1 MADPPKVKVTVH
13 EITKGECP
21 ADMKVGDS
29 WIIENKTPGEMCAS
43 AYNVLYPTIR
53 AIRLQGWTTMR
64 GGPDNEVA
72 YLSCP
77 DRNRWVI
84 FEVRRLSD

>member
-1 MADPPKVKVTVH
+1 MVVLPKVKVTVH
-13 EITKGECP
+13 EITKGICP
-21 ADMKVGDS
+21 AGMKVGDS
-29 WIIENKTPGEMCAS
+29 WIIENKTPDGMCAT

-53 AIRLQGWTTMR
+53 AIRLGGQTTIS
-64 GGPDNEVA
+64 GGPDSDVA

-84 FEVRRLSD
+84 YELKRVYD